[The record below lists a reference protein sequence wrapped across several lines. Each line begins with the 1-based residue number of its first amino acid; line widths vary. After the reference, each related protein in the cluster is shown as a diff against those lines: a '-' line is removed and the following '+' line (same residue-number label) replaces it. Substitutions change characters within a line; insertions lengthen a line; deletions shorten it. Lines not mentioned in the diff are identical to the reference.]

1 VQKTVGEIAQIL
13 GGTVIGNKGEIIQ
26 GLNSFELAQ
35 KGDITFA
42 EAKRYLE
49 KLETTQASCVLIGD
63 GFSGKTPK
71 TLIQVKN
78 PKEAFVMLLHAV
90 HKPPQKKPGVH
101 PTAVIGEGVQLGKNI
116 FIGPYV
122 VIEDRVTIGDGTQIG
137 ANSYIGTGTVIGSQ
151 TVIYPNVSI
160 YHEIKIGSRV
170 IINSGCVIGADG
182 FGFYEKD
189 NVHHKIPQTGNV
201 IIEDDVELG
210 SNDTIDRATFGSTV
224 IGRGTKLDDMVHVA
238 HNCQLGKNVIMC
250 GQAGIAGS
258 TVVEDN
264 VMIGAQAGVKDHIRL
279 KKRSLIG
286 ATAAVKEDT
295 QEGEYVLGMPAI
307 NALEFGKRIAAL
319 GKLTSKIAT
328 LMRMTKD
335 YEAKNKGE
343 GK

>member
-1 VQKTVGEIAQIL
+1 V
-13 GGTVIGNKGEIIQ
+13 
-26 GLNSFELAQ
+26 
-35 KGDITFA
+35 
-42 EAKRYLE
+42 
-49 KLETTQASCVLIGD
+49 
-63 GFSGKTPK
+63 
-71 TLIQVKN
+71 
-78 PKEAFVMLLHAV
+78 V
-90 HKPPQKKPGVH
+90 HKPPQKKPGIH
-101 PTAVIGEGVQLGKNI
+101 STAVIGEEVQLGKNI

-122 VIEDRVTIGDGTQIG
+122 VIENRVEIGDGTQIG
-137 ANSYIGTGTVIGSQ
+137 ANSYIGSGTVIGAQ

-224 IGRGTKLDDMVHVA
+224 IGRGTKFDNMVHVA
-238 HNCQLGKNVIMC
+238 HNCQLGKNVIVC

-258 TVVEDN
+258 TIVEDN
-264 VMIGAQAGVKDHIRL
+264 VMVGAQAGIKDHIRL

-328 LMRMTKD
+328 LMRMAKD
-335 YEAKNKGE
+335 YEAKNKNA
-343 GK
+343 